1 MRNNS
6 VGGDFTAS
14 SVVSVADFVRDAKR
28 LLEASFRSF
37 WLGGEV
43 VDFHRAA
50 RSGNWYFSLREGETR
65 VDCVFFAEDHAR
77 YAENPPAE
85 GDSIEV
91 FARPT
96 VFAPRGR
103 LQIVVRNFRAAGAGD
118 RFRRHLELKKR
129 LAALGWFADSRK
141 RPLPPYARVV
151 AVVASLAGAAI
162 RDAARARDSRNPAV
176 SLVVY
181 PAPAQG
187 ADAPAKIAAAIRA
200 AGARAAS
207 DGCEAIVVCRGGGDW
222 DDLAAYNSEEVAR
235 AIVESP
241 LPVVTGVGHESDETI
256 ADLAADVRAPTPTA
270 AAAAA
275 VFSRERAVADLRA
288 LAARARRGV
297 DSKLLESAER
307 IDFAARRARPR
318 GGLLAP
324 RLRLCNVADRLRLVA
339 RARIDADGANLARQK
354 NRLAAGAGAR
364 RESADLRAAAARGRL
379 RFAAR
384 AALRGCEARLRGAAA
399 VVAAMNPQNILARGF
414 AVARDKE
421 GRVVRD
427 AKTLTPGDEIDLRFA
442 VGEAT
447 ADIRKIK

>member
-6 VGGDFTAS
+6 VSGDFTAS

-200 AGARAAS
+200 AAARAAS

-241 LPVVTGVGHESDETI
+241 LPVVTGVGTKATKPSPI
-256 ADLAADVRAPTPTA
+256 WLPICAR
-270 AAAAA
+270 
-275 VFSRERAVADLRA
+275 RLRRRRRRRRFF
-288 LAARARRGV
+288 ARARR
-297 DSKLLESAER
+297 R
-307 IDFAARRARPR
+307 RFARV
-318 GGLLAP
+318 G
-324 RLRLCNVADRLRLVA
+324 
-339 RARIDADGANLARQK
+339 
-354 NRLAAGAGAR
+354 GAGA
-364 RESADLRAAAARGRL
+364 AR
-379 RFAAR
+379 
-384 AALRGCEARLRGAAA
+384 C
-399 VVAAMNPQNILARGF
+399 
-414 AVARDKE
+414 
-421 GRVVRD
+421 
-427 AKTLTPGDEIDLRFA
+427 
-442 VGEAT
+442 
-447 ADIRKIK
+447 